1 MRGLLQ
7 QVLVLVVAAGLACAC
22 GDAAAQG
29 LLKTNGLPKSF
40 SLPVADAE
48 VPVHEKAGRH
58 LARARDYAKQSA
70 ELASEG
76 NCRAIDGYFAATEA
90 AWNCLLYTSPSP
102 RD

>member
-1 MRGLLQ
+1 MLLAIERAPSFPVSEDATVRGLLQ

-48 VPVHEKAGRH
+48 VPAH
-58 LARARDYAKQSA
+58 
-70 ELASEG
+70 
-76 NCRAIDGYFAATEA
+76 
-90 AWNCLLYTSPSP
+90 
-102 RD
+102 